1 MYYLPFAI
9 ELIGTFIFLYV
20 IISSGGNAIAIG
32 VALAAMVFFGGKIS
46 GGNFNPAVSFMMYLN
61 NQLTTSKL
69 FVYILAQIIGASL
82 ALWLYNNK
90 NQYSA

>member
-1 MYYLPFAI
+1 MYYLPFVI
-9 ELIGTFIFLYV
+9 ELIGTFIFLYI

-82 ALWLYNNK
+82 ALWLYKNK
-90 NQYSA
+90 NQFSA